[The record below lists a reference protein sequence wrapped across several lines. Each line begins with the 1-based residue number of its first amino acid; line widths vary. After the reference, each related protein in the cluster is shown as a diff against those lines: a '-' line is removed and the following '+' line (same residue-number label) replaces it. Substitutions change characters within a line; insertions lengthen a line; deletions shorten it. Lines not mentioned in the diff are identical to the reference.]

1 MWFISSPYDVP
12 VTEFEG
18 TIIRPITTSDISAA
32 VELNNAEIPH
42 VGATDPDHFAKLMGY
57 RGVVWGAENV
67 AGLDGLAGLL
77 VAFEPGTTY
86 TSTNYQWFDDRS
98 DDFIYVDRIVVAPA
112 AKGQG
117 IGRAFYQ
124 RLAAAYVG
132 SARQMTCE
140 VNLDPPNESS
150 MAFHRRMGFVQ
161 VGTKL
166 DGSKTVSLMAKELG

>member
-1 MWFISSPYDVP
+1 M
-12 VTEFEG
+12 
-18 TIIRPITTSDISAA
+18 IIRPITTSDISAA
-32 VELNNAEIPH
+32 VALNNAEIPN
-42 VGATDPDHFAKLMGY
+42 VGATDLNHFAGLLGQ

-67 AGLDGLAGLL
+67 DGLAGLL

-86 TSTNYQWFDDRS
+86 TSSNYQWFDERS
-98 DDFIYVDRIVVAPA
+98 DDFIYIDRIVVAPT

-117 IGRAFYQ
+117 IGRAFYE
-124 RLAAAYVG
+124 RLASEYAG
-132 SARQMTCE
+132 SAREMTCE

-150 MAFHRRMGFVQ
+150 MVFHRRMGFVQ

>member
-1 MWFISSPYDVP
+1 V
-12 VTEFEG
+12 
-18 TIIRPITTSDISAA
+18 IIRPITTSDISAA

-42 VGATDPDHFAKLMGY
+42 VGATDPDHFAELMGH

-67 AGLDGLAGLL
+67 DGLDGLDGLAGLL
-77 VAFEPGTTY
+77 VALEPGTSY

-98 DDFIYVDRIVVAPA
+98 DDFIYVDRIVVAPI

-117 IGRAFYQ
+117 VGRAFYEG
-124 RLAAAYVG
+124 LAAAYVG
-132 SARQMTCE
+132 SARQMTCK
-140 VNLDPPNESS
+140 VNLEPPNESS

>member
-1 MWFISSPYDVP
+1 M
-12 VTEFEG
+12 
-18 TIIRPITTSDISAA
+18 IIRPITNSDIGAA

-42 VGATDPDHFAKLMGY
+42 VGATDPDHFAELMSH
-57 RGVVWGAENV
+57 RGVVWGADYV
-67 AGLDGLAGLL
+67 DRRDGLAGLL
-77 VAFEPGTTY
+77 VALEPGTSY

-98 DDFIYVDRIVVAPA
+98 DDFIYVDRIVVAPT

-117 IGRAFYQ
+117 IGRAFYE
-124 RLAAAYVG
+124 RLAAEYVG
-132 SARQMTCE
+132 LARQMTCE

-161 VGTKL
+161 VGAKL